1 MSWHRQ
7 GTISVAQNSNVVT
20 GVNTAFA
27 ANTRVGDAFI
37 GPDGRQYELGNV
49 ASDTVISIIP
59 PYLGSSVSGVGYAI
73 APIQGYQKALADEV
87 RSWVNSY
94 GPKMAALGTTGN
106 YDILPLNKGGTGVV
120 VNTNAELLASIGA
133 MPTGGGA
140 YAPAFNSLRVVNGAI
155 PSSYGGHVGWNETN
169 GSNMSGA
176 VSFTCNQGGGTGGF
190 SWRTVNQTNTAG
202 GPFMTYSYAG
212 VLNVPAGLQLGGV
225 DVVASG
231 NNANGAFIK
240 YADGSLICWQ
250 QLATDAITTAAGAIF
265 VTSPYNSAFP
275 SAFIAIPR
283 VVHSGI
289 VATGSQSAIWSVGLS
304 PPTINNFGNYR
315 IASAVSLPGVGAF
328 INVLAIGRW
337 K

>member
-1 MSWHRQ
+1 MPWYKS
-7 GTISVAQNSNVVT
+7 GTVSVTQNSNAVF
-20 GVNTAFA
+20 GNGTAFFS
-27 ANTRVGDAFI
+27 NSRVGDAFR
-37 GPDGRQYELGNV
+37 GPDGGWYEVTNIL
-49 ASDTVISIIP
+49 SDTSLSISP
-59 PYLGSSVSGVGYAI
+59 TYRGATTTGSYAV
-73 APIQGYQKALADEV
+73 APMQGYVKDSADAL
-87 RSWVNSY
+87 RSMVNQY
-94 GPKMAALGTTGN
+94 GAKLSALGTTGN
-106 YDILPLNKGGTGVV
+106 YDILPLSKGGTGVAV
-120 VNTNAELLASIGA
+120 STNADLLANIGA

-140 YAPAFNSLRVVNGAI
+140 YSPAFNSLRVVNGAI
-155 PSSYGGHVGWNETN
+155 PSSQGGHVGWNETN

-250 QLATDAITTAAGAIF
+250 QLATDAITTVAGSIF

-283 VVHSGI
+283 VLHSGI
-289 VATGSQSAIWSVGLS
+289 VATGSQSAIWSVSLS

-328 INVLAIGRW
+328 INVLAMGRW